1 VGKYFARS
9 GRPAVTEEIM
19 SRIGKQPIPVPAGVK
34 IDLKGQHITVTGSKG
49 SLNRDIITE
58 IEVVVEDN
66 VILVKNRVETT
77 KVNAFRGL
85 TRSLINNMVIGVV
98 DGFKKVLVIEG
109 VGYKA
114 NVSGSKLTLNVG
126 YSNPVE
132 FDVPKGVTASV
143 DGNTKITLDSIDKEL
158 LGLVAANIRQI
169 RKPEPYKGKGI
180 RYEDEHIVRKVGKAG
195 AA

>member
-1 VGKYFARS
+1 
-9 GRPAVTEEIM
+9 M
-19 SRIGKQPIPVPAGVK
+19 SRIGKQPISVPAGVK
-34 IDLKGQHITVTGSKG
+34 LDLQGQNLTVTGAKG
-49 SLNRDIITE
+49 TLKREIIAD
-58 IEVVVEDN
+58 IEVDIQDN
-66 VILVKNRVETT
+66 IIQVNNRIEST

-98 DGFKKVLVIEG
+98 EGFKKVLVIEG

-114 NVSGSKLTLNVG
+114 NVAGKILTLNVG

-132 FDVPKGVTASV
+132 FPMPDDVKATVE
-143 DGNTKITLDSIDKEL
+143 GNTKITLESIDKER
-158 LGLVAANIRQI
+158 LGLVASKIRQV

-195 AA
+195 AK

>member
-1 VGKYFARS
+1 
-9 GRPAVTEEIM
+9 M
-19 SRIGKQPIPVPAGVK
+19 SRIGKQPIDVPAGVK
-34 IDLKGQHITVTGSKG
+34 VDLKGQHITITGPKG
-49 SLNRDIITE
+49 TLNRDIIAD
-58 IEVVVEDN
+58 IEVDITDN
-66 VILVKNRVETT
+66 VISVKNRVETT

-85 TRSLINNMVIGVV
+85 TRSLINNMVVGVV
-98 DGFKKVLVIEG
+98 DGFQKVLMIEG

-126 YSNPVE
+126 YSNAVE
-132 FDVPKGVTASV
+132 YTLPKGVTASV
-143 DGNTKITLDSIDKEL
+143 DGNTKITLDCIDKEL
-158 LGLVAANIRQI
+158 LGLVASQIRQV

>member
-1 VGKYFARS
+1 
-9 GRPAVTEEIM
+9 M

-34 IDLKGQHITVTGSKG
+34 IDLKGQEITVVGSKG
-49 SLNRDIITE
+49 TLKREIHE
-58 IEVVVEDN
+58 QIEVVLEDN
-66 VILVKNRVETT
+66 VLEVKNRVEST

-85 TRSLINNMVIGVV
+85 TRSLINNMVIGVA

-114 NVSGSKLTLNVG
+114 SVSGATLTLNVG

-132 FDVPKGVTASV
+132 FALPKAVSANV
-143 DGNTKITLDSIDKEL
+143 DGGTTIVLESIDKEL
-158 LGLVAANIRQI
+158 LGLVASQIRQV